1 MLGAVG
7 MPELV
12 IIAFVCLLIFGPRQ
26 LPKLGKMAGETIA
39 AMRGVRKELDEL
51 HEDVNKKL

>member
-26 LPKLGKMAGETIA
+26 LPKLGKMAGETIR
-39 AMRGVRKELDEL
+39 AMRGVREELEGL
-51 HEDVNKKL
+51 HEDVNKK